1 MDNNLRAA
9 HITQRR
15 RPMTEEYEILC
26 KIFNFDPQTYESMM
40 LCDESLDEEDECT
53 DFVGNHLE
61 DTPMTP
67 TKPTV
72 LTGTNAP
79 ERPKRQDV
87 FTFDF

>member
-1 MDNNLRAA
+1 MANNLRAA

-15 RPMTEEYEILC
+15 RPIDDKYEIVC
-26 KIFNFDPQTYESMM
+26 MIVDFYTQTYESMM
-40 LCDESLDEEDECT
+40 MCDEI
-53 DFVGNHLE
+53 LE
-61 DTPMTP
+61 IDAGTPMTP